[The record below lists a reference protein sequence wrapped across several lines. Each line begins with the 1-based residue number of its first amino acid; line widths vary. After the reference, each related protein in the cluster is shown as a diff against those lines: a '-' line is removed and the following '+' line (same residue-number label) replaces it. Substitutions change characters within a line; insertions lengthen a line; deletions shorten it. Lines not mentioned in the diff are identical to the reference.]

1 MRLTNIPK
9 LYYGN
14 ETYGYGNLLELF
26 PCLEAQASPYLGE
39 AKSQETTEIALLYQN
54 FGLMILLF
62 GGYVILL
69 KMIESVS
76 ILERPLASS
85 QSSLIEVAEK

>member
-39 AKSQETTEIALLYQN
+39 AKSPGNNGNRVAVSEFWTDD
-54 FGLMILLF
+54 F
-62 GGYVILL
+62 VIWWLCDSFENDRVC
-69 KMIESVS
+69 IDT
-76 ILERPLASS
+76 RASS
-85 QSSLIEVAEK
+85 S